1 MDLERQITEYYDI
14 GIERMNILI
23 FQLVWLLLLAPNM
36 VSYRMQKRLQCCL
49 EDVMASLNT
58 KYSIISSYNL
68 NQISVLSASVYI
80 FDRSYTNIIS
90 VSIPSPLAIRS
101 SSLITPS
108 TTNRYLIDIPTI
120 NVSML
125 EAIDLGATASSTTA
139 DPFFLLSSTYSS
151 LHDSI
156 SHGSVHSADHPSQGM
171 ESFIEAPL
179 PEKWMQVFTLHT
191 TLRVRLY
198 DGYSH
203 DFYSVDIQEMS
214 QI

>member
-1 MDLERQITEYYDI
+1 M
-14 GIERMNILI
+14 
-23 FQLVWLLLLAPNM
+23 
-36 VSYRMQKRLQCCL
+36 
-49 EDVMASLNT
+49 
-58 KYSIISSYNL
+58 
-68 NQISVLSASVYI
+68 
-80 FDRSYTNIIS
+80 
-90 VSIPSPLAIRS
+90 SIPSPLAIRS

-151 LHDSI
+151 LHDSV

-203 DFYSVDIQEMS
+203 DLYSIGIQEMS